1 MTACTYHILYLW
13 FGSANRQ
20 LSGNEV
26 VPIASVG
33 PVYEEV
39 GPAMTPRA
47 QDIPVESNEAYAQVS
62 K

>member
-1 MTACTYHILYLW
+1 MYLW